1 MAAGLGAQVAAL
13 RCDVSNEADVA
24 ALLDETEDRL
34 GPPDIAFA
42 NAGIGSFASVVDTD
56 LDEWRRV
63 LDVNLIGPLL
73 TIKHVAR
80 RMRAGGSII
89 ATSSLNAVQASKGMS
104 VYCASKAGLAMLVQ
118 VAALELGERGIRVNA
133 IGPGLVR
140 TALTDAMWLLPAIV
154 EDFDENAPLD
164 TTTSA
169 DDVASLVTFSGLGRV
184 DVDHGHPAA
193 DRPGRAH
200 QALPGPPRPL
210 RRDRGPSLGGRSAV
224 RSTLSGPS
232 GSAGSTC
239 GGSLT
244 PLEVVQPGRSS
255 DMPSA
260 AEAREWAAG
269 GGLHGIGDSL
279 YTPFSGADGDD
290 IDWDAYRTL
299 VRYCVGDLRHDM
311 LWLTSGIGEWWSLTM
326 EERKRLLEV
335 AVEEAR
341 NVAPATVDAGLHE
354 RRVRQGLR
362 RTDAA
367 RTGARRGHLL
377 PPDAAHGGACRRG
390 RAAILPLRR
399 RPHRHRARHVQLA
412 VIGLRAHGAG
422 DGGHPP

>member
-1 MAAGLGAQVAAL
+1 MPEGRLAGKTAVVTGGASGIGLATVRRFVAEGARVMIGDIDGSAADEVAAGLGAQVAAR

-80 RMRAGGSII
+80 RMRSGGSII

-104 VYCASKAGLAMLVQ
+104 AYCASKAGLAMLVQ

-169 DDVASLVTFSGLGRV
+169 DDVASLVTFLASDESTSITGTL
-184 DVDHGHPAA
+184 
-193 DRPGRAH
+193 
-200 QALPGPPRPL
+200 QLI
-210 RRDRGPSLGGRSAV
+210 DRGAHTKRFPDLPAHFAA
-224 RSTLSGPS
+224 TAGP
-232 GSAGSTC
+232 
-239 GGSLT
+239 
-244 PLEVVQPGRSS
+244 R
-255 DMPSA
+255 
-260 AEAREWAAG
+260 
-269 GGLHGIGDSL
+269 
-279 YTPFSGADGDD
+279 
-290 IDWDAYRTL
+290 
-299 VRYCVGDLRHDM
+299 
-311 LWLTSGIGEWWSLTM
+311 
-326 EERKRLLEV
+326 
-335 AVEEAR
+335 
-341 NVAPATVDAGLHE
+341 
-354 RRVRQGLR
+354 
-362 RTDAA
+362 
-367 RTGARRGHLL
+367 
-377 PPDAAHGGACRRG
+377 
-390 RAAILPLRR
+390 
-399 RPHRHRARHVQLA
+399 
-412 VIGLRAHGAG
+412 
-422 DGGHPP
+422 